1 MAELVLGGVGAAV
14 GSLSGQAYL
23 GFQIGVTLGSL
34 LFPPE
39 GPRLERGRVDE
50 IRIQGAQQGSP
61 IPIVYGRNRTAGTI
75 IWATGLIET
84 SSTST
89 SGGKGGG
96 RGVTTTEYSYA
107 TSLAILV
114 CEGTITKIR
123 RIWANEEVIYDWR
136 TGGSPTYASFLD
148 SSKVRVYLGNQTA
161 ADAAIEA
168 DKGAGNVP
176 AHKGT
181 AYVVFEDLPLAE
193 FGNQIPNFTFEV
205 ESAHA
210 NLKVALEDLVSRV
223 GLSASDY
230 DFSAVVGYP
239 TRGMLIGARTEA
251 GRILEAFAKANFFE
265 IVESEGKIKSVIRN
279 GNSVLTIPS
288 DDIGAAEYG
297 DTEAA
302 RYVETTRAE
311 ETELP
316 REFVVAYQSEAIDFL
331 QWTQTARRTV
341 RWSEN
346 QEQIA
351 FPMSL
356 ADAYARYIADAFLM
370 ERWASRSSHKF
381 TLSYKYIKLD
391 PGDVVTI
398 PDEGGGTRVVRI
410 VEMSMGLL
418 AQIEVHAVDDDPI
431 IYVDPGLPASVP
443 TGGGSGVIALASADL
458 LIFETNAPFD
468 SLADDCR
475 LGAVAGRSAAGWK
488 GGEAQIDPTIQGA
501 GTGSF
506 RTIAEFSSSCQ
517 FGYTTTDSF
526 GVLGNSPPSG
536 RAAEDFVCDL
546 DATNTVRV
554 TMTNGTL
561 SSCTYDEMVQDGRNL
576 CLVGDEIIQFQ
587 TATLVSGST
596 YTLSNLLR
604 YRRGTDYLLI
614 EYALLNWAGHQQG
627 ERFVLFNSKVQSFA
641 YDPGGIGETHNFRII
656 ENGKDYSGG
665 LPSYT
670 EPLTLAG
677 LSRKPYGPCGLWY
690 DGDRSGSETDISLY
704 WTRRVRKKGN
714 LYDYSEAPL
723 DESAENYVIE
733 IWSDD
738 LAGLTNEYEHSGP
751 PPFVYSIADQTN
763 DGYSAKEFRFIVRQK
778 SNEAG
783 VGSGHRS
790 LSKFVSTEND
800 FRYNEP

>member
-1 MAELVLGGVGAAV
+1 MAELILGGVGAAV
-14 GSLSGQAYL
+14 GSVIPGVGWMT

-39 GPRLERGRVDE
+39 GPKLERGRVDE
-50 IRIQGAQQGSP
+50 IRLQGAQQGSP

-96 RGVTTTEYSYA
+96 GGVTTTEYSYA

-136 TGGSPTYASFLD
+136 TGGSPTYANFLD
-148 SSKVRVYLGNQTA
+148 SSKVRVYLGNQTT

-168 DKGAGNVP
+168 DKGVGNVP
-176 AHKGT
+176 AHKGMV
-181 AYVVFEDLPLAE
+181 YVVFEDLPLAE

-210 NLKVALEDLVSRV
+210 NLKIALEDLASRI
-223 GLSASDY
+223 GLSSTDY

-251 GRILEAFAKANFFE
+251 GRVMEAFAKANFFE

-288 DDIGAAEYG
+288 DDVGAAEYG
-297 DTEAA
+297 DTETA

-346 QEQIA
+346 QEQVS

-356 ADAYARYIADAFLM
+356 ADAYARYLADAFLM
-370 ERWASRSSHKF
+370 ERWASRSRHKF
-381 TLSYKYIKLD
+381 TLSYEYIKLD

-398 PDEGGGTRVVRI
+398 PDEGGGTRAVRI
-410 VEMSMGLL
+410 TEMSMGLL
-418 AQIEVHAVDDDPI
+418 AQIEVQAVDDDPV

-443 TGGGSGVIALASADL
+443 TGGGAGVGGPNAADL
-458 LIFETNAPFD
+458 LVFETNAPFD
-468 SLADDCR
+468 NLADDCQI
-475 LGAVAGRSAAGWK
+475 GSVAGRSAAGWK
-488 GGEAQIDPTIQGA
+488 GGDAQIDPVIQGNGW
-501 GTGSF
+501 GTS
-506 RTIAEFSSSCQ
+506 RTIAEFGSSCQ
-517 FGYTTTDSF
+517 FGYSTNDAF
-526 GVLGNSPPSG
+526 GVLGNSTPANRGLGDVPY
-536 RAAEDFVCDL
+536 DL
-546 DATNTVRV
+546 DVTNTVRV

-561 SSCTYDEMVQDGRNL
+561 SSCTYDEMIQEGRNL
-576 CLVGDEIIQFQ
+576 ALLGDEIIQFQ

-604 YRRGTDYLLI
+604 YRRGTDYFLW
-614 EYALLNWAGHQQG
+614 ESFFGNWFGHAQG
-627 ERFVLFNSKVQSFA
+627 ERFVLFNSKVKNFA
-641 YDPGGIGETHNFRII
+641 YDSGGIGNVHNFRLI

-677 LSRKPYGPCGLWY
+677 LSRKPYGPCDLKY
-690 DGDRSGSETDISLY
+690 TGDRSGGSADLNFY
-704 WTRRVRKKGN
+704 WTRRVRKKGD
-714 LYDYSEAPL
+714 LYNYQEAPL
-723 DESAENYVIE
+723 DESTEEYQIE
-733 IWSDD
+733 IWYDD
-738 LAGLTNEYEHSGP
+738 LSGLIATYSHTGP
-751 PPFVYSIADQTN
+751 APFTYTIAQQTT
-763 DGYSAKEFRFIVRQK
+763 DGTFDIEFQFLVRQK
-778 SNEAG
+778 SSEPG
-783 VGSGHRS
+783 IGYGQIS
-790 LSKFVSTEND
+790 LPKFVALAPD
-800 FRYNEP
+800 VDY

>member
-1 MAELVLGGVGAAV
+1 MAELILGGVGAAV
-14 GSLSGQAYL
+14 GSTLGFGWMT

-39 GPRLERGRVDE
+39 GPKLERGRVDE
-50 IRIQGAQQGSP
+50 IRLQGAQQGSP

-96 RGVTTTEYSYA
+96 GVTTTEYSYT

-136 TGGSPTYASFLD
+136 TGISPTYANFLD
-148 SSKVRVYLGNQTA
+148 SSKVRVYLGNQTT

-168 DKGAGNVP
+168 DKGVGNVP
-176 AHKGT
+176 AHKGMV
-181 AYVVFEDLPLAE
+181 YVVFEDLPLGE

-210 NLKVALEDLVSRV
+210 NLKIALEDLASRV
-223 GLSASDY
+223 GLSSTDY

-251 GRILEAFAKANFFE
+251 GRVMEAFAKANLFE
-265 IVESEGKIKSVIRN
+265 IVESEGKITSVVRN
-279 GNSVLTIPS
+279 GASVLTIPS

-297 DTEAA
+297 DTDTA
-302 RYVETTRAE
+302 RYVETTRTE

-346 QEQIA
+346 QEQVS

-356 ADAYARYIADAFLM
+356 ADSYARYLADAFLM
-370 ERWASRSSHKF
+370 ERWASRSRHKF
-381 TLSYKYIKLD
+381 TLSYEYLKLD

-398 PDEGGGTRVVRI
+398 PDEGGGTRAVRI
-410 VEMSMGLL
+410 TEMSMGLL
-418 AQIEVHAVDDDPI
+418 AQIEVQAVDDDPI
-431 IYVDPGLPASVP
+431 IYVDPGLPASIP
-443 TGGGSGVIALASADL
+443 TGGGAGVSVTDAADL
-458 LIFETNAPFD
+458 LVFETNAPFD
-468 SLADDCR
+468 NFADDCQI
-475 LGAVAGRSAAGWK
+475 GSVAGRSAAGWK
-488 GGEAQIDPTIQGA
+488 GGDAHIDPVIQGNGW
-501 GTGSF
+501 GTSQ
-506 RTIAEFSSSCQ
+506 TIAKFGSSCQ
-517 FGYTTTDSF
+517 FGYSTNDAF
-526 GVLGNSPPSG
+526 GVLGNSTPANRGLGDVPY
-536 RAAEDFVCDL
+536 DL
-546 DATNTVRV
+546 DVTNTVRV

-561 SSCTYDEMVQDGRNL
+561 SSCTYDEMIQEGRNL
-576 CLVGDEIIQFQ
+576 ALLGDEIIQFQ

-604 YRRGTDYLLI
+604 YRRGTDYFLW
-614 EYALLNWAGHQQG
+614 ESYFGNWFGHAQG
-627 ERFVLFNSKVQSFA
+627 ERFVLFNSKIKNFA
-641 YDPGGIGETHNFRII
+641 YDSGGIGNVHNFRLI

-665 LPSYT
+665 LPPYN

-677 LSRKPYGPCGLWY
+677 LSRMPYGPCDLKY
-690 DGDRSGSETDISLY
+690 TGDRRGGPADLDLY
-704 WTRRVRKKGN
+704 WTRRVRKKGD
-714 LYDYSEAPL
+714 LYNYQEAPL
-723 DESAENYVIE
+723 DESTEEYRIE

-738 LAGLTNEYEHSGP
+738 LSGLIATYSHTGP
-751 PPFVYSIADQTN
+751 GPYTYTIAQQTT
-763 DGYSAKEFRFIVRQK
+763 DGTFDIAFQFIVRQK
-778 SNEAG
+778 S
-783 VGSGHRS
+783 S
-790 LSKFVSTEND
+790 
-800 FRYNEP
+800 EPGIGYGQISIPKSVALAPDVDY

>member
-1 MAELVLGGVGAAV
+1 MAELILGGVGAAV
-14 GSLSGQAYL
+14 GSVIPGVGWMT

-39 GPRLERGRVDE
+39 GPKLERGRVDE
-50 IRIQGAQQGSP
+50 IRLQGAQQGSP

-84 SSTST
+84 STTST

-96 RGVTTTEYSYA
+96 GGVTTTEYSYT

-123 RIWANEEVIYDWR
+123 RIWANEKVIYDWR
-136 TGGSPTYASFLD
+136 TGGSPTYESFLD
-148 SSKVRVYLGNQTA
+148 PSKVRVYLGNQTT

-168 DKGAGNVP
+168 DKGVGNVP
-176 AHKGT
+176 AHKGM

-210 NLKVALEDLVSRV
+210 NLKIALEDLASRI
-223 GLSASDY
+223 GLSSTDY

-251 GRILEAFAKANFFE
+251 GRVMEAFAKANFFE

-297 DTEAA
+297 DTETA

-331 QWTQTARRTV
+331 QWTQVARRTV

-346 QEQIA
+346 QEQVS

-356 ADAYARYIADAFLM
+356 ADAYARYLADAFLM
-370 ERWASRSSHKF
+370 ERWASRSRHKF
-381 TLSYKYIKLD
+381 TVPYKYLRLD

-398 PDEGGGTRVVRI
+398 PDEGGSTRAVRI

-418 AQIEVHAVDDDPI
+418 AQIEVQAVDDDPI

-443 TGGGSGVIALASADL
+443 TGGGAGVGGPNAADL
-458 LIFETNAPFD
+458 LVFECNAPYD
-468 SLADDCR
+468 SLADDCQ

-488 GGEAQIDPTIQGA
+488 GGDAQIDPVIQRDGW
-501 GTGSF
+501 GTAQ
-506 RTIAEFSSSCQ
+506 TIAEFGSSCQ
-517 FGYTTTDSF
+517 FGYTTNDAF
-526 GVLGNSPPSG
+526 GVLNTATPANRGLFDLPY
-536 RAAEDFVCDL
+536 DL
-546 DATNTVRV
+546 DVTNTVRV

-561 SSCTYDEMVQDGRNL
+561 SSCTYDEMIQEGRNL

-604 YRRGTDYLLI
+604 FRRGTDYLL
-614 EYALLNWAGHQQG
+614 LLSYQGSWGHLQG
-627 ERFVLFNSKVQSFA
+627 ERFVLFNSKVKNFA
-641 YDPGGIGETHNFRII
+641 YDPGAIGDTHNFRLI

-665 LPSYT
+665 FPSYT

-677 LSRKPYGPCGLWY
+677 LSRKPYGPCDLKYSGN
-690 DGDRSGSETDISLY
+690 RSFAAVDLTLS
-704 WTRRVRKKGN
+704 WTRRVRKRGN
-714 LYDYSEAPL
+714 LYDYQEAPL
-723 DESAENYVIE
+723 DEASENYVVE
-733 IWSDD
+733 IWPDD
-738 LAGLTNEYEHSGP
+738 LSDIINSYSVSGATSFLYTVAMQTADGTTGDFQ
-751 PPFVYSIADQTN
+751 FV
-763 DGYSAKEFRFIVRQK
+763 VRQV
-778 SNEAG
+778 SSEAG
-783 VGSGHRS
+783 IGNGHPS
-790 LSKFVSTEND
+790 PPKFVSTVD
-800 FRYNEP
+800 DIDY